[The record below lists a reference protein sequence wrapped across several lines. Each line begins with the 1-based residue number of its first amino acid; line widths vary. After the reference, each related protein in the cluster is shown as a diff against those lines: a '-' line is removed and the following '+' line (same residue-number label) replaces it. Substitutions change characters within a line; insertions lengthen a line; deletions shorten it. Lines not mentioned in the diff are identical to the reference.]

1 MARRSLPLL
10 APVLLSV
17 VAPRAAHAQGSARCE
32 IGSLVAIA
40 DDPGILLEAAIKL
53 HRLEFRQMDAFALCH
68 GRAKLAQL
76 LGGFVVRPDRLR
88 RLGEKRAI
96 DFRDKRG
103 N

>member
-1 MARRSLPLL
+1 MPLGADNMKTAQAHDL
-10 APVLLSV
+10 VVFGVGQALEVLIDPFV
-17 VAPRAAHAQGSARCE
+17 V
-32 IGSLVAIA
+32 
-40 DDPGILLEAAIKL
+40 
-53 HRLEFRQMDAFALCH
+53 ALCH